1 MDKTALVRKYLAGAV
16 FCYAKIISVYISAT
30 SFIRKIVVGAPTAP
44 LFCAKNT
51 MYRKIFIGY

>member
-1 MDKTALVRKYLAGAV
+1 MMQSSSITECALHFLL
-16 FCYAKIISVYISAT
+16 CENNNCIYISNK
-30 SFIRKIVVGAPTAP
+30 FHKKIVVGAPTAP